1 MHATSRLLES
11 KVGLLWGPWS
21 KSILAAI
28 SSLALCL
35 PSASAVLVTG
45 QVVRVIDGDTVAVR
59 GDDSTIQKV
68 RLANID
74 APECGMPFG
83 PQAKQHL
90 EDLVLGRTVLLVE
103 NGQDRYRRT
112 VASLSVDKQDIGL
125 AMIRAGMAW
134 YDGRFAR
141 RQGRGSRID
150 YSAAERNARAQR
162 LGLWVQ
168 ASAAAPW
175 AWRADPLRD
184 RLGGTCAGRALLV
197 DAKLAGGPQIPDG
210 EGAGPPRPLRR
221 QDNRLSKIKALGQ
234 GAIEPG
240 LAAALRAPLLGAVR
254 LDGELEVSQP

>member
-1 MHATSRLLES
+1 MHATSRLLKS
-11 KVGLLWGPWS
+11 KPALLWGPWS

-28 SSLALCL
+28 SSLVLCL

-59 GDDSTIQKV
+59 EDDSTIQNV

-83 PQAKQHL
+83 PQARQHL
-90 EDLVLGRTVLLVE
+90 EDLVLGRTVLLVT
-103 NGQDRYRRT
+103 NGRDRYRRT
-112 VASLSVDKQDIGL
+112 VASLSVDQQDIGL

-141 RQGRGSRID
+141 RQGRDSRID
-150 YSAAERNARAQR
+150 YSAAERSARAQG

-175 AWRADPLRD
+175 AWRANPLRD
-184 RLGGTCAGRALLV
+184 RLGGTCAGRAPLV
-197 DAKLAGGPQIPDG
+197 DAKFAGKPLIPDG
-210 EGAGPPRPLRR
+210 AGAGSSRPLRR
-221 QDNRLSKIKALGQ
+221 QDNKLSNIEALGQ
-234 GAIEPG
+234 GATRPG
-240 LAAALRAPLLGAVR
+240 LDAALRVPLQGAVR